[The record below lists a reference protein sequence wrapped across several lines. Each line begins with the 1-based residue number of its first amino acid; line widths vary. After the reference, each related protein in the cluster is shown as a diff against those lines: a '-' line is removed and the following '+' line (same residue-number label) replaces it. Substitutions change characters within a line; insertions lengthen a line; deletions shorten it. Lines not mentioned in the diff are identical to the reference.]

1 MENRLFLF
9 FTGCFTLLLSSC
21 LGSDDN
27 NIEYDI
33 PKNCQI
39 SAFTLK
45 HDSIPELSKTT
56 FTIDQIG
63 GRIFNQDSLPYGTEI
78 DKVVATVTYMSPI
91 SIGAIQVM
99 QEAVGDTIHWNGTDS
114 LDYSKPVK
122 FLITA
127 YDGVT
132 KKAYETKLNVHQVLP
147 DSMVWAQEAVRLPG
161 TAVSERK
168 VIAFATENEEQYYMY
183 TREAEGNQLYT
194 ASPADLSAWTP
205 QTLIGLP
212 ESQINW
218 EFVTEYEQKL
228 YVPSSDQKLYSS
240 TDGKEWVVV
249 ENAPSVVSILGVL
262 REETTAKKPS
272 ALAII
277 ASINGTSHF
286 ASMDKA
292 GVWSEGKVV
301 PAQFP
306 LSGAAALS
314 YNLMYRERLL
324 LAGGKTAGGNILADI
339 WSTMDGLDWVSIP
352 PVPTHSFGN
361 REGASIALYDS
372 TFFLVGGFDKDG
384 KALKDIYRSKDNG
397 ITWTLSDSLVVMPQD
412 YKARAYASMIV
423 DKENNMYLFG
433 GKDAKGKN
441 ELEELWKG
449 RINRLGFKK

>member
-1 MENRLFLF
+1 MENRIFLF

-27 NIEYDI
+27 NFEYDI

-45 HDSIPELSKTT
+45 HDSIPELSTT
-56 FTIDQIG
+56 KFTIDQIG

-99 QEAVGDTIHWNGTDS
+99 QEAVGDTIYWNGTDS

-147 DSMVWAQEAVRLPG
+147 DSMVWVMEDVTLPG
-161 TAVSERK
+161 TTVAERK
-168 VIAFATENEEQYYMY
+168 VIAFASENEEQYYMY
-183 TREAEGNQLYT
+183 TRESDGNHLYT
-194 ASPADLSAWTP
+194 ASPSDLSVWTP
-205 QTLIGLP
+205 QELTGLP
-212 ESQINW
+212 ENQINW
-218 EFVTEYEQKL
+218 EFLTEYENKL
-228 YVPSSDQKLYSS
+228 YVPSSDQKLYYSIN
-240 TDGKEWVVV
+240 GKTWEAV
-249 ENAPSVVSILGVL
+249 ENAPSVISILGVL
-262 REETTAKKPS
+262 REETTAQKPS

-277 ASINGTSHF
+277 ASIGGTPHF
-286 ASMDKA
+286 ANMNKS
-292 GVWSEGKVV
+292 GVWTEGKIV
-301 PAQFP
+301 PTQFP

-324 LAGGKTAGGNILADI
+324 LAGGKTAGENILADI
-339 WSTMDGLDWVSIP
+339 WSTMDGLDWVSIS

-372 TFFLVGGFDKDG
+372 TFFLVGGFDKEG
-384 KALKDIYRSKDNG
+384 KALKDIYRSKDHG

-412 YKARAYASMIV
+412 YKARGYASMV
-423 DKENNMYLFG
+423 LDKENNMYLFG
-433 GKDAKGKN
+433 GKDAKGKTD
-441 ELEELWKG
+441 LKELWRG